1 MKLTPIAKALLFLIG
16 LGIVVT
22 AVYKFVPP
30 EKRDLKALLGKARS
44 AAKKTD
50 APAAAATEPRP
61 AGESRAAGKWVDVP
75 GGRFESG
82 ADRRE
87 VDVRPFSIARLE
99 TTNHEYAA
107 FLDECPVGAECGP
120 RDVPSYWDDESYLD
134 THAEYPVVFVSW
146 RDASAYCR
154 WSGGR
159 LPSIGE
165 WEKAARGEDG
175 RLFPWGP
182 SFDPAQANILGPDR
196 HDEKNRAPKQIA
208 TWAVDDPRLAGDAS
222 PYGVLGMAGNV
233 SEWTST
239 SSPDEPDLM
248 LVAGGSWDSWDY
260 NDGRTT
266 QRLPKAPNDRS
277 SSVGFRCAK

>member
-1 MKLTPIAKALLFLIG
+1 MKLTPLAKALLFLIG

-22 AVYKFVPP
+22 AVYRFVPP
-30 EKRDLKALLGKARS
+30 EKRNLKALLGKVKS
-44 AAKKTD
+44 TAAKKETPAAPGPQSRP
-50 APAAAATEPRP
+50 APAPTAS
-61 AGESRAAGKWVDVP
+61 GEWIAVP

-82 ADRRE
+82 AARAE

-99 TTNHEYAA
+99 TTNREYGA
-107 FLDECPVGAECGP
+107 FLDECPIGSECGP
-120 RDVPSYWDDESYLD
+120 RDLPSYWDDEAYLD
-134 THAEYPVVFVSW
+134 THAEYPVVFASW

-154 WSGGR
+154 WHNAR
-159 LPSIGE
+159 LPSIAE

-175 RLFPWGP
+175 RLFPWGA

-222 PYGVLGMAGNV
+222 PYGALGMAGNV

-239 SSPDEPDLM
+239 PSPDEPDLM

-266 QRLPKAPNDRS
+266 QRVPKGPNERS